1 MGRLANLMRL
11 GPSLPEFAPTAEAD
25 LYVLPTWQG
34 GDKSQVESLPPSIA
48 EAFGINLSSSRVTR
62 TEAMSIPAVRKG
74 RQVIAGT
81 LGAAPLVANR
91 IRAGKSPERIERQLL
106 IQPDPAVTRS
116 FTLTWTL
123 DDLIF
128 YGVSWW
134 RVLEFDAFNFPKRA
148 ERVHPTRIRID
159 FANGRIYLDGK
170 LVTDNRELIRFD
182 GPDEG
187 ILTYGA
193 VTLKTCLLLEAAVR
207 VYAKM
212 DIPLGYLQD
221 EEGQLLDDE
230 VQTLLDGWERSRKTR
245 STGYIPRGLSYKNP
259 SFNAEQMQL
268 ADARGFQAQEVARL
282 MNLPASTLNAP
293 TNDSLTYATTEGNRR
308 ELVDLTFA
316 PYIASIEQRLS
327 MPDVTPQGTTAGF
340 DLGKFL
346 RGDIKSVIETGKAAV
361 ESNLMTVDEVRT
373 QWLGLPPTN
382 ESEGAQND

>member
-1 MGRLANLMRL
+1 
-11 GPSLPEFAPTAEAD
+11 
-25 LYVLPTWQG
+25 
-34 GDKSQVESLPPSIA
+34 
-48 EAFGINLSSSRVTR
+48 
-62 TEAMSIPAVRKG
+62 MSIPAVRKG

-159 FANGRIYLDGK
+159 FANGVIYIDGK
-170 LVTDNRELIRFD
+170 PVADRELIRFD

-187 ILTYGA
+187 VLTYGA
-193 VTLKTCLLLEAAVR
+193 VTLRTCLLLEAAVR

-268 ADARGFQAQEVARL
+268 ADARGFQAQEIARL
-282 MNLPASTLNAP
+282 MNLPAHTLNAP
-293 TNDSLTYATTEGNRR
+293 TNDSLTYATTESNRR

-327 MPDVTPQGTTAGF
+327 MPDVTPQGTTAAF

-361 ESNLMTVDEVRT
+361 ESKLMSVDEVRT
-373 QWLGLPPTN
+373 QWLGLPPMN
-382 ESEGAQND
+382 ESEGVEND